1 MKRNIL
7 ELRSE
12 EIKLYIPENE
22 IKEQIL
28 SMGFEWKDW
37 YLHQIYRPIEI
48 VDNYRFWYEDHVCK
62 MIVSPQDIIGADHDS
77 IKQGTTWLYEFFNQ
91 SRNTSTNIHYIK
103 KGILNPKDKS
113 PIQLLCYGNR
123 YFIYYDGR
131 HRVVNSKFLQLDEIP
146 CSVHY
151 YSFSNESYNLYLR
164 LSKIVGPDVLSDIKT
179 FTLNASIV
187 IQWQGCSFSIPWNED
202 GILAMES
209 IKLKADRICLN
220 PFLRLYYRLK
230 HHNEY
235 VFINVQD
242 PLDQKKAI
250 LIVYNHLLKGI
261 HSFSHDG

>member
-12 EIKLYIPENE
+12 EINFYKPDNE

-28 SMGFEWKDW
+28 SKGFEWKDW

-48 VDNYRFWYEDHVCK
+48 VDKYQFWYEDHVCK
-62 MIVSPQDIIGADHDS
+62 MTVSPQDIIGADHDS

-91 SRNTSTNIHYIK
+91 SRNTSTNIQYIK
-103 KGILNPKDKS
+103 KEILNPPKDKH
-113 PIQLLCYGNR
+113 PIQLLCCGNR

-131 HRVVNSKFLQLDEIP
+131 HRVVNSKFLQLDEIT

-164 LSKIVGPDVLSDIKT
+164 LSKIVGQDVLADIKS
-179 FTLNASIV
+179 FTPNTPII
-187 IQWQGCSFSIPWNED
+187 IQWHGCSFNIPWNED
-202 GILAMES
+202 GISAMES
-209 IKLKADRICLN
+209 IKLRVDKIYHN

-230 HHNEY
+230 HNYEY
-235 VFINVQD
+235 SLINVQD
-242 PLDQKKAI
+242 PFDQEKAI
-250 LIVYNHLLKGI
+250 IIIFNQLCSKGHNLIPA
-261 HSFSHDG
+261 

>member
-12 EIKLYIPENE
+12 EINLFKPDNE

-37 YLHQIYRPIEI
+37 YLHQIYCPIEI
-48 VDNYRFWYEDHVCK
+48 VDKYQFWYEDHVSK
-62 MIVSPQDIIGADHDS
+62 MTVSPQDIIGADHDS

-91 SRNTSTNIHYIK
+91 SRNTSTNIQHIK
-103 KGILNPKDKS
+103 TGILNPPKDKN
-113 PIQLLCYGNR
+113 PIQLLCYDNR

-131 HRVVNSKFLQLDEIP
+131 HRVVNSKFLQLDGIP

-164 LSKIVGPDVLSDIKT
+164 LSKIVGPDVLADIKSI
-179 FTLNASIV
+179 TLNEPII

-202 GILAMES
+202 GISAMES
-209 IKLKADRICLN
+209 IKLKTDRICHN
-220 PFLRLYYRLK
+220 PFLRLYYRLR
-230 HHNEY
+230 HHYEY
-235 VFINVQD
+235 SFINVQELRD
-242 PLDQKKAI
+242 KKMAVKQLVKSYYYHTRSLDT
-250 LIVYNHLLKGI
+250 
-261 HSFSHDG
+261 